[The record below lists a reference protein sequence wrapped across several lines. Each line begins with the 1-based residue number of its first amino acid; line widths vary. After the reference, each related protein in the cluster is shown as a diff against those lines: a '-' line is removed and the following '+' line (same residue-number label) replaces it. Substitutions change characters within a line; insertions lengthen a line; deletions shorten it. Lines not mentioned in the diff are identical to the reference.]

1 MNQVA
6 TQQHKPPSL
15 RDQVAKMAGEFAKAL
30 PASVTADKFVRTAQ
44 TAIAMTRNIEKVSNP
59 QSLLSACVKAATD
72 GLILDGREAALVIDY
87 NGNVQYRPMVQGLV
101 ELAYRSGA
109 VKLIT
114 TRVVHD
120 ADHFEFFMGDE
131 EKIVHRIDIRKA
143 RGEPIAVY
151 AVIQLTTGGVIREV
165 MTTEQIDRI
174 RDRSDGWKAFAA
186 GKIKSTPWST
196 DWDEMARKTVFRRAQ
211 KLLPRSPE
219 LERFHC
225 AVERVDEEYSF
236 TGEAGPAQAPVKAR
250 GAASA
255 MLRDVTPAQ
264 PQPQPQQG
272 QQDGD
277 RGAISRGDD
286 YDRET
291 GEIIDQP
298 PMQPAPRQQARDQ
311 DPI

>member
-6 TQQHKPPSL
+6 TQQNKPPAL

-30 PASVTADKFVRTAQ
+30 PQNVTADKFVRTAQ

-120 ADHFEFFMGDE
+120 ADTFEFFMGDE
-131 EKIVHRIDIRKA
+131 ERIVHRIDIRQPRGKA
-143 RGEPIAVY
+143 IAVY

-165 MTTEQIDRI
+165 MTVDQINTI

-219 LERFHC
+219 LERFHG

-236 TGEAGPAQAPVKAR
+236 TGETGAPAPVKAR

-255 MLRDVTPAQ
+255 LLRDVTPAQ
-264 PQPQPQQG
+264 TQPQQG
-272 QQDGD
+272 QQDED
-277 RGAISRGDD
+277 RGSISRGDD
-286 YDRET
+286 FDRET

-298 PMQPAPRQQARDQ
+298 PMQQPPRQQARDQ

>member
-6 TQQHKPPSL
+6 TQQNKPPTL
-15 RDQVAKMAGEFAKAL
+15 RDQIAKMGGEFAKAL

-44 TAIAMTRNIEKVSNP
+44 TAIAMTRNIEKVTSA

-72 GLILDGREAALVIDY
+72 GLILDGREAALIVDY
-87 NGNVQYRPMVQGLV
+87 QGNVQYRPMVQGLV

-114 TRVVHD
+114 TRVVCD
-120 ADHFEFFMGDE
+120 ADHFEFLMGDE
-131 EKIVHRIDIRKA
+131 EKIIHRIDIRA
-143 RGEPIAVY
+143 PRGKPIAVY

-165 MTTEQIDRI
+165 MTVDQINVI
-174 RDRSDGWKAFAA
+174 RDRSDGWKAFAS

-211 KLLPRSPE
+211 KVLPRSPE
-219 LERFHC
+219 LERFHG

-236 TGEAGPAQAPVKAR
+236 TGEAGPAQPAVKAR

-255 MLRDVTPAQ
+255 LLRDVTPAQ

-272 QQDGD
+272 QQDDD
-277 RGAISRGDD
+277 RGSISRGDD

-291 GEIIDQP
+291 GEIIDQQ
-298 PMQPAPRQQARDQ
+298 PMQQAARQQAQDM

>member
-6 TQQHKPPSL
+6 TQQNKPPTL
-15 RDQVAKMAGEFAKAL
+15 RDQIAKMGGEFAKAL
-30 PASVTADKFVRTAQ
+30 PQNVTVDKFVRTAQ

-87 NGNVQYRPMVQGLV
+87 QGNVQYRPMVQGLV

-114 TRVVHD
+114 TRVVHEN
-120 ADHFEFFMGDE
+120 DHFEFVLGDE
-131 EKIVHRIDIRKA
+131 EKIVHRIDVRAQRGKA
-143 RGEPIAVY
+143 IAVY
-151 AVIQLTTGGVIREV
+151 CIIQLVTGGVIREV
-165 MTTEQIDRI
+165 MTVDQINVI
-174 RDRSDGWKAFAA
+174 RDRSDGWRAFAA

-225 AVERVDEEYSF
+225 AVERVDEDYSLA
-236 TGEAGPAQAPVKAR
+236 TEDAPAPAPVKAR

-255 MLRDVTPAQ
+255 ILRDVTPTQ
-264 PQPQPQQG
+264 PQPQPRE
-272 QQDGD
+272 DD
-277 RGAISRGDD
+277 RAGISRGDD

-291 GEIIDQP
+291 GEIIDQQ
-298 PMQPAPRQQARDQ
+298 PMQQQPREAAYDQ

>member
-6 TQQHKPPSL
+6 TQQNKPPTL
-15 RDQVAKMAGEFAKAL
+15 RDQIAKMGGEFAKAL
-30 PASVTADKFVRTAQ
+30 PQNVTVDKFVRTAQ

-87 NGNVQYRPMVQGLV
+87 QGNVQYRPMVQGLV

-114 TRVVHD
+114 TRVVHEN
-120 ADHFEFFMGDE
+120 DHFEFVLGDE
-131 EKIVHRIDIRKA
+131 EKIIHRIDVRAPRGKA
-143 RGEPIAVY
+143 IAVY
-151 AVIQLTTGGVIREV
+151 CIIQLVTGGVIREV
-165 MTTEQIDRI
+165 MTVDQINVI
-174 RDRSDGWKAFAA
+174 RDRSDGWRAFAA

-225 AVERVDEEYSF
+225 AVERVDEDYSLAA
-236 TGEAGPAQAPVKAR
+236 EDAPAPAPVKAR

-255 MLRDVTPAQ
+255 ILRDVTPAQ
-264 PQPQPQQG
+264 PQPQPRE
-272 QQDGD
+272 DD
-277 RGAISRGDD
+277 RAGISRGDD

-291 GEIIDQP
+291 GEIIDQQ
-298 PMQPAPRQQARDQ
+298 PMQQQPREAAYDQ

>member
-6 TQQHKPPSL
+6 TQQNKPPAL
-15 RDQVAKMAGEFAKAL
+15 RDQIAKMGGEFAKAL
-30 PASVTADKFVRTAQ
+30 PQNVTVDKFVRTAQ

-87 NGNVQYRPMVQGLV
+87 QGNVQYRPMVQGLV

-114 TRVVHD
+114 TRVVHE
-120 ADHFEFFMGDE
+120 ADHFEFIMGDE
-131 EKIVHRIDIRKA
+131 EKIVHRIDVRAPRGKA
-143 RGEPIAVY
+143 IAVY
-151 AVIQLTTGGVIREV
+151 CIIQLVTGGVIREV
-165 MTTEQIDRI
+165 MTVDQINVI
-174 RDRSDGWKAFAA
+174 RDRSDGWRAFAA

-219 LERFHC
+219 LERFHA
-225 AVERVDEEYSF
+225 AVERVDEEYTF
-236 TGEAGPAQAPVKAR
+236 TGEEGPAPAPVKAR

-255 MLRDVTPAQ
+255 MLRDVTPSQ
-264 PQPQPQQG
+264 PQPQPQG
-272 QQDGD
+272 QQESERAG
-277 RGAISRGDD
+277 ISRGDD

-291 GEIIDQP
+291 GEIIDQQ
-298 PMQPAPRQQARDQ
+298 PMQQQPREAAYDQ

>member
-6 TQQHKPPSL
+6 TQQNKPPTL
-15 RDQVAKMAGEFAKAL
+15 RDQIAKMGGEFAKAL

-44 TAIAMTRNIEKVSNP
+44 TAIAMTRNIEKVTNP

-72 GLILDGREAALVIDY
+72 GLILDGREAALIVDY
-87 NGNVQYRPMVQGLV
+87 QGNVQYRPMWEGLK
-101 ELAYRSGA
+101 ELAFRSGM

-120 ADHFEFFMGDE
+120 ADYFEFFMGDE
-131 EKIVHRIDIRKA
+131 EKIVHRIDIRA
-143 RGEPIAVY
+143 PRGKPIAVY
-151 AVIQLTTGGVIREV
+151 CVIQLVTGGVIREV
-165 MTTEQIDRI
+165 MTVDQINAI
-174 RDRSDGWKAFAA
+174 RERSDGWRAFAA

-219 LERFHC
+219 LERLHT
-225 AVERVDEEYSF
+225 AAERIDEDYQH
-236 TGEAGPAQAPVKAR
+236 TGEAGPAQQPIKAR

-255 MLRDVTPAQ
+255 LLRDVTPAQ
-264 PQPQPQQG
+264 PQKQPQG
-272 QQDGD
+272 QQDDD

-286 YDRET
+286 FDRET
-291 GEIIDQP
+291 GEIIDQQ
-298 PMQPAPRQQARDQ
+298 PMQQPVRQQAKDM